1 MPSTES
7 AAAIFEPNVYYTHEN
22 TYVRKAHKRYAAAEG
37 PQKMRLIPTRDKIA
51 SSYIALFLAGSQTCL
66 ATAPLVEPEPCSH
79 RSLITQGTLGGGHR
93 ITKLSAN
100 TTINTTLD
108 RHVTHTHTYWLTFT
122 NIHPPHPF
130 HSSPMRKNSFSS
142 KMRYQVLPL

>member
-7 AAAIFEPNVYYTHEN
+7 AAAIFEPNVYARMKTRLLERP
-22 TYVRKAHKRYAAAEG
+22 TKDSAAEG

-51 SSYIALFLAGSQTCL
+51 SSCIALFLATSQTCL

-79 RSLITQGTLGGGHR
+79 RSLITQGTLGGHR
-93 ITKLSAN
+93 VTKLSAN

-122 NIHPPHPF
+122 NIHPPHPVRG
-130 HSSPMRKNSFSS
+130 SPIRKTNFPQ
-142 KMRYQVLPL
+142 K